1 MITLEELQNKE
12 LDALLPLAK
21 ELGVKKPA
29 ADKEDLIYQIL
40 DIQAENYASN
50 APQRE
55 PRERR
60 GRKTSQS
67 ADSEELSQ
75 PKKRGRKP
83 KEQKPE
89 QVEASQDMTT
99 EPQPKKRGR
108 KSKKDIGEETENALQ
123 EAPRQSVAAEENVS
137 PELPVEKRRRGRPRR
152 NDVAE
157 VTTPA
162 PAVASVDEKKPETA
176 AVAKKMMLART
187 VSSGLTLAS
196 RRRVVPTTT
205 KTEEGGSNLEPDVK
219 AEEIAAKTNVI
230 VDVAAVEPQIVP
242 VTVEV
247 TKVSIPEAANDAEV
261 LDEETV
267 VSPVETSVDK
277 KSDFVEFFPKKES
290 NTRLPQ
296 RKADQEPRT
305 AAQDRVDVPVSIQE
319 PAVSSSHGMRKGKHV
334 QAQAFDFNGLI
345 ECSGVLEVMP
355 EGHGFLRS
363 ADFNYMPSPDD
374 VYLTREQIRSA
385 HIKTGDVV
393 ECTLRAPREN
403 DKYFPMARLLRVNG
417 RSPEF
422 IRDRV
427 PFEHLTPLFPDEKF
441 DLTSGRTCNI
451 STRVVDMFSPI
462 GKGQRGLIVA
472 PPKTGKTILLKD
484 IANAIAEN
492 HPETYIMILLI
503 DERPE
508 EVTDMSRSVNAEV
521 ISSTFDEP
529 ADRHVR
535 IANIV
540 LEKAKRMV
548 ESGHDVVILLDSI
561 TRLAR
566 AYNTVTPTSSK
577 ILSGG
582 VDANALQK
590 PKRFFGA
597 ARNIEN
603 GGSLTIIATALTET
617 SSKMDEVI
625 FEEFKGTG
633 NMELQ
638 LDRKLSNK
646 RIFPAVDIMASS
658 TRRDDLL
665 LRNETLNR
673 MWILRRFLS
682 DRNSIEAME
691 FIKDRMERTS
701 DNDELLRTMGD

>member
-355 EGHGFLRS
+355 EGHGF
-363 ADFNYMPSPDD
+363 
-374 VYLTREQIRSA
+374 
-385 HIKTGDVV
+385 
-393 ECTLRAPREN
+393 
-403 DKYFPMARLLRVNG
+403 
-417 RSPEF
+417 
-422 IRDRV
+422 
-427 PFEHLTPLFPDEKF
+427 
-441 DLTSGRTCNI
+441 
-451 STRVVDMFSPI
+451 
-462 GKGQRGLIVA
+462 
-472 PPKTGKTILLKD
+472 
-484 IANAIAEN
+484 
-492 HPETYIMILLI
+492 
-503 DERPE
+503 
-508 EVTDMSRSVNAEV
+508 
-521 ISSTFDEP
+521 
-529 ADRHVR
+529 
-535 IANIV
+535 
-540 LEKAKRMV
+540 
-548 ESGHDVVILLDSI
+548 
-561 TRLAR
+561 
-566 AYNTVTPTSSK
+566 
-577 ILSGG
+577 
-582 VDANALQK
+582 
-590 PKRFFGA
+590 
-597 ARNIEN
+597 
-603 GGSLTIIATALTET
+603 
-617 SSKMDEVI
+617 
-625 FEEFKGTG
+625 
-633 NMELQ
+633 
-638 LDRKLSNK
+638 
-646 RIFPAVDIMASS
+646 
-658 TRRDDLL
+658 RR
-665 LRNETLNR
+665 
-673 MWILRRFLS
+673 
-682 DRNSIEAME
+682 
-691 FIKDRMERTS
+691 
-701 DNDELLRTMGD
+701 